1 MKPSSTNVDPM
12 ATCLRPSHT
21 RAALHAIVCLDGSSR
36 SADALA
42 PALALAERRGEG
54 IAVVA
59 LHGDADIRNQ
69 LEQQMEAVDL
79 DPTSVTAV
87 NSKAEMIALLQNE
100 TAQGGTPVLSAFG
113 RWGTTGRLSGI
124 MGELVRSD
132 VSRVL
137 AIGPQATSLAPKLD
151 GCIVVSSDGV
161 YSVDPLME
169 ATSAF
174 VDDATPKILV
184 AHVRPPDEPGMSFST
199 ERDTAKF
206 KDRFDV
212 PVESAAIAGADVGET
227 IAGLA
232 RREQASLIIT
242 RSWHRWSSRQ
252 PSSASNSL
260 SIVAQAPC
268 PVLIVN

>member
-1 MKPSSTNVDPM
+1 M
-12 ATCLRPSHT
+12 
-21 RAALHAIVCLDGSSR
+21 
-36 SADALA
+36 
-42 PALALAERRGEG
+42 
-54 IAVVA
+54 
-59 LHGDADIRNQ
+59 
-69 LEQQMEAVDL
+69 
-79 DPTSVTAV
+79 
-87 NSKAEMIALLQNE
+87 
-100 TAQGGTPVLSAFG
+100 
-113 RWGTTGRLSGI
+113 
-124 MGELVRSD
+124 
-132 VSRVL
+132 
-137 AIGPQATSLAPKLD
+137 
-151 GCIVVSSDGV
+151 
-161 YSVDPLME
+161 
-169 ATSAF
+169 
-174 VDDATPKILV
+174 
-184 AHVRPPDEPGMSFST
+184 RPPDEPGMSFST